1 VSIVEVSDGVWTTKS
16 GEERFEPD
24 PEVGGSVHVLRDDY
38 AVQAGIWAAP
48 PPGDELNTEAFAF
61 PHDETI
67 YVLTGSV
74 RIDIEN
80 GPTLE
85 LGPGDMASFR
95 KGIRSVWNP
104 SPDFTEFW
112 VYA

>member
-1 VSIVEVSDGVWTTKS
+1 MEISDGVWVTKA

-24 PEVGGSVHVLRDDY
+24 PEVGGSVHVLREDD
-38 AVQAGIWAAP
+38 AVQAGIWSA
-48 PPGDELNTEAFAF
+48 PPGDEPATEAFEF
-61 PHDETI
+61 PHHETI
-67 YVLTGSV
+67 YVLTGTV
-74 RIDIEN
+74 RIEIEG

-95 KGIRSVWNP
+95 KGVRSVWNP
-104 SPDFTEFW
+104 SADFTEFW

>member
-1 VSIVEVSDGVWTTKS
+1 VEPFDGVWVTKR

-24 PEVGGSVHVLRDDY
+24 PEVGGSVHVLREDD

-48 PPGDELNTEAFAF
+48 PPGDEPAAEAFEF
-61 PHDETI
+61 PHHETI

-74 RIDIEN
+74 RIQIEG
-80 GPTLE
+80 GPLLE

-95 KGIRSVWNP
+95 KGVRSVWSP
-104 SPDFTEFW
+104 SADFTEFW

>member
-1 VSIVEVSDGVWTTKS
+1 MEVSEGVWVTKA

-24 PEVGGSVHVLRDDY
+24 PEVGGSVHVLREDD
-38 AVQAGIWAAP
+38 AVQAGIWSAP
-48 PPGDELNTEAFAF
+48 PPEDKPNTEIFEF
-61 PHDETI
+61 PHHETV

-74 RIDIEN
+74 RIDIDG
-80 GPTLE
+80 GPMLE

-95 KGIRSVWNP
+95 KGVRSVWNP
-104 SPDFTEFW
+104 SADFTEFW

>member
-1 VSIVEVSDGVWTTKS
+1 MEVSEGVWVTRS
-16 GEERFEPD
+16 GEERFSPD
-24 PEVGGSVHVLRDDY
+24 PEVGGSVHVLREDD
-38 AVQAGIWAAP
+38 AVEAGLWAAP
-48 PPGDELNTEAFAF
+48 APGDEPNTEAFEF
-61 PHDETI
+61 PRHETI

-74 RIDIEN
+74 RIDIED

-95 KGIRSVWNP
+95 KGVRSVWNP
-104 SPDFTEFW
+104 SADFTEFW